1 MLPDV
6 RIPDTRCPR
15 CGGPAEPAGHEDA
28 RAFFQCSACSRVWAT
43 HLSVMAARLRP
54 ADQPGAPRVLI
65 ADDSPEMLGL
75 MSAWLEDE
83 GCVVATAG
91 SGAEALDA
99 AAVYYP
105 DVAFVDLVLPPPDG
119 FAVCR
124 ALKARLAPEV
134 VLMTGMPNPNQAHQ
148 AAELGV
154 VALLLKPFTR
164 EAVLAALAT
173 ALERCRRDPLAGLR
187 THFGALPRTRTS

>member
-1 MLPDV
+1 MATDV

-28 RAFFQCSACSRVWAT
+28 RAFFQCTLCSRVWAT
-43 HLSVMAARLRP
+43 HLSALAARQSR
-54 ADQPGAPRVLI
+54 DQSGAPRVLV

-91 SGAEALDA
+91 SGREALDA

-119 FAVCR
+119 FSLCE

-134 VLMTGMPNPNQAHQ
+134 VLMTGMSNPDNARR

-154 VALLLKPFTR
+154 VALLRKPFER
-164 EAVLAALAT
+164 EAVLNALST
-173 ALERCRRDPLAGLR
+173 ALDRCRRDPLAGLR
-187 THFGALPRTRTS
+187 THFGSLPRPD

>member
-1 MLPDV
+1 MPIDV

-28 RAFFQCSACSRVWAT
+28 RAFFQCRACSRVWAI
-43 HLSVMAARLRP
+43 HLSTIAARNSRG
-54 ADQPGAPRVLI
+54 DEPGAPRVLV

-83 GCVVATAG
+83 DCVVVTAA

-105 DVAFVDLVLPPPDG
+105 DVAFLDLVLPPPDG
-119 FAVCR
+119 FAVCQ
-124 ALKARLAPEV
+124 ALKARLSPEI
-134 VLMTGMPNPNQAHQ
+134 VLMTGMPNETNAQR

-154 VALLLKPFTR
+154 VALLLKPFPR
-164 EAVLAALAT
+164 EAVIGALTT
-173 ALERCRRDPLAGLR
+173 ALERCRRDPLSGLR
-187 THFGALPRTRTS
+187 THFGAHPRSR

>member
-1 MLPDV
+1 MQPDV

-28 RAFFQCSACSRVWAT
+28 RAFFQCSLCSRIWAT
-43 HLSVMAARLRP
+43 HLSAIVVRRDDENRP
-54 ADQPGAPRVLI
+54 ATPRVLI

-83 GCVVATAG
+83 GCVVVTAS
-91 SGAEALDA
+91 SGLEALDA

-105 DVAFVDLVLPPPDG
+105 DVAFIDVVLPPPDG
-119 FAVCR
+119 FSVCETLR
-124 ALKARLAPEV
+124 TRLSPEV
-134 VLMTGMPNPNQAHQ
+134 VLMTGISNPDAARR

-154 VALLLKPFTR
+154 VALLKKPFSR
-164 EAVLAALAT
+164 EDVLGALAT
-173 ALERCRRDPLAGLR
+173 AMERCKRDPLAGLR
-187 THFGALPRTRTS
+187 THFGAHPRAR

>member
-28 RAFFQCSACSRVWAT
+28 RAFFQCRNCSRVWAT
-43 HLSVMAARLRP
+43 HLSAIVVRRDRT
-54 ADQPGAPRVLI
+54 DQPANPRVLV

-83 GCVVATAG
+83 GCVVVTAS
-91 SGAEALDA
+91 SGLEALDA

-105 DVAFVDLVLPPPDG
+105 DVAFIDVVLPPPDG
-119 FAVCR
+119 FSVCETLR
-124 ALKARLAPEV
+124 TRLSPEV
-134 VLMTGMPNPNQAHQ
+134 VLMTGISNPDAARR

-154 VALLLKPFTR
+154 VALLKKPFAR
-164 EAVLAALAT
+164 EDVLGALAT
-173 ALERCRRDPLAGLR
+173 AMERCRRDPLAGLR
-187 THFGALPRTRTS
+187 THFGAHPRLR

>member
-1 MLPDV
+1 MAIDV
-6 RIPDTRCPR
+6 RNSDIRCPR

-28 RAFFQCSACSRVWAT
+28 RAFFQCRSCSRVWAT
-43 HLSVMAARLRP
+43 HLSAIAARHSP
-54 ADQPGAPRVLI
+54 GSEAGAPRVLV

-83 GCVVATAG
+83 DCVVVTAS

-105 DVAFVDLVLPPPDG
+105 DVVFLDLVLPPPDG
-119 FAVCR
+119 FAVCE

-134 VLMTGMPNPNQAHQ
+134 VLMTGMPNETNARR

-154 VALLLKPFTR
+154 VALLIKPFPR
-164 EAVLAALAT
+164 EAVIGALTT
-173 ALERCRRDPLAGLR
+173 ALERCKRDPLAGLR
-187 THFGALPRTRTS
+187 THFGAHPRPR

>member
-1 MLPDV
+1 MPIDV

-28 RAFFQCSACSRVWAT
+28 RAFFQCRGCSRVWAI
-43 HLSVMAARLRP
+43 HLSAIAARNSRGGE
-54 ADQPGAPRVLI
+54 PGAPRVLV

-83 GCVVATAG
+83 DCVVVTAS

-105 DVAFVDLVLPPPDG
+105 DVAFLDLVLPPPDG
-119 FAVCR
+119 FAVCQ
-124 ALKARLAPEV
+124 ALKARLSPEI
-134 VLMTGMPNPNQAHQ
+134 VLMTGMPNETNAER

-154 VALLLKPFTR
+154 VALLLKPFPR
-164 EAVLAALAT
+164 EAVIGALTT
-173 ALERCRRDPLAGLR
+173 ALERCRRDPLSGLR
-187 THFGALPRTRTS
+187 THFGAHPRSR

>member
-1 MLPDV
+1 MTTDV

-15 CGGPAEPAGHEDA
+15 CGAPAEPAGHEDA
-28 RAFFQCSACSRVWAT
+28 RAFFQCQGCWRIWAT
-43 HLSVMAARLRP
+43 HLSAIAARHSR
-54 ADQPGAPRVLI
+54 AGEPGGPRILV

-83 GCVVATAG
+83 DCVVVTAC

-105 DVAFVDLVLPPPDG
+105 DVVFLDIVLPPPDG
-119 FAVCR
+119 FAVCE
-124 ALKARLAPEV
+124 ALKSRLSPEV
-134 VLMTGMPNPNQAHQ
+134 VLMTGMPNATCVQR

-154 VALLLKPFTR
+154 VALLVKPFTR
-164 EAVLAALAT
+164 ETVMGALST

-187 THFGALPRTRTS
+187 THFGAHPREG

>member
-1 MLPDV
+1 MAPDV

-28 RAFFQCSACSRVWAT
+28 RAFFQCRACTRVWAT
-43 HLSVMAARLRP
+43 HLSAIAARRAR
-54 ADQPGAPRVLI
+54 ADQPTIPRVLV

-83 GCVVATAG
+83 DCVVITAS

-105 DVAFVDLVLPPPDG
+105 DVAFIDVVLPPPDG
-119 FAVCR
+119 FAVCE
-124 ALKARLAPEV
+124 ALRARLSPEV
-134 VLMTGMPNPNQAHQ
+134 VLMTGISNPHNARR
-148 AAELGV
+148 AADLGV
-154 VALLLKPFTR
+154 VSLLRKPFAR
-164 EAVLAALAT
+164 EDVLGALAT

-187 THFGALPRTRTS
+187 THFGAHPRAR

>member
-1 MLPDV
+1 MPIDV
-6 RIPDTRCPR
+6 RISDTRCPR

-28 RAFFQCSACSRVWAT
+28 RAFFQCRGCSRVWAI
-43 HLSVMAARLRP
+43 HLSAIAARNSRGGE
-54 ADQPGAPRVLI
+54 PGAPRVLV

-83 GCVVATAG
+83 DCVVVTAS

-105 DVAFVDLVLPPPDG
+105 DVAFLDLVLPPPDG
-119 FAVCR
+119 FAVCQ
-124 ALKARLAPEV
+124 ALKARLSPEI
-134 VLMTGMPNPNQAHQ
+134 VLMTGMPNETNAER

-154 VALLLKPFTR
+154 VALLLKPFPR
-164 EAVLAALAT
+164 EAVIGALTT
-173 ALERCRRDPLAGLR
+173 ALERCRRDPLSGLR
-187 THFGALPRTRTS
+187 THFGAHPRSR